1 MTYLII
7 GASSGL
13 GRELAE
19 EFAKNNKNLLLVS
32 RDERD
37 LLAIK
42 SDLTLKYNISVD
54 YISLDFSNLS
64 QIDEKLLSRED
75 LINKVQGVL
84 FPVGLMFDNDNFE
97 TDSENILKLINANY
111 LSITYTISKLLKYF
125 KEKNS
130 SIVGFGSVSGLL
142 GRNLNSNY
150 AASKRA
156 LESYFESLAFEKKFK
171 EINIQFYIL
180 GYLDTNLAF
189 GKNLLLPKGSTKRLS
204 GIVFKNLNKK
214 FKKKYF
220 PFFWCFVAT
229 ILKIIPFSIILSL
242 KRFSNK

>member
-19 EFAKNNKNLLLVS
+19 EFAKKNKNLLLIS

-42 SDLTLKYNISVD
+42 SDLTLKYNVKVD
-54 YISLDFSNLS
+54 CISLDFSSLS
-64 QIDEKLLSRED
+64 QINEKLLS
-75 LINKVQGVL
+75 NKNLLNKIQGVL

-97 TDSENILKLINANY
+97 TNSENVLKLINANY
-111 LSITYTISKLLKYF
+111 LSISYTIPKLLKYF

-156 LESYFESLAFEKKFK
+156 LESYFESLAFEKKFE

-180 GYLDTNLAF
+180 GYLNTNLAF
-189 GKNLLLPKGSTKRLS
+189 GKNLLLPKGSTKKLA

-220 PFFWCFVAT
+220 PFFWSFLAL
-229 ILKIIPFSIILSL
+229 ILKITPFSIILLL
-242 KRFSNK
+242 KRVFK

>member
-13 GRELAE
+13 GRKLAE
-19 EFAKNNKNLLLVS
+19 EFAKKNKNLLLIS

-42 SDLTLKYNISVD
+42 SDLTLKYNVKVN
-54 YISLDFSNLS
+54 YISLDFSSLS
-64 QIDEKLLSRED
+64 QINEKLFSNENL
-75 LINKVQGVL
+75 LNKIQGVL

-111 LSITYTISKLLKYF
+111 LSIAYTIPKLLKYF

-156 LESYFESLAFEKKFK
+156 LESYFESLAFEKKFE
-171 EINIQFYIL
+171 EINIQFYVL

-189 GKNLLLPKGSTKRLS
+189 GKNLLLPKGSTKKLAE
-204 GIVFKNLNKK
+204 IVFKNLNKK
-214 FKKKYF
+214 FKKRHF
-220 PFFWCFVAT
+220 PFFWGILAI
-229 ILKIIPFSIILSL
+229 ILKIIPFSIILLL
-242 KRFSNK
+242 KRFLNK

>member
-19 EFAKNNKNLLLVS
+19 EFAKKNKNLLLIS

-42 SDLTLKYNISVD
+42 SDLTLKYNIRVD
-54 YISLDFSNLS
+54 YISLDFSSLS
-64 QIDEKLLSRED
+64 QIDEKLLSSED
-75 LINKVQGVL
+75 LISKVQGVL

-97 TDSENILKLINANY
+97 TDPENISKLINANY
-111 LSITYTISKLLKYF
+111 ISITYTISKLLKYF

-130 SIVGFGSVSGLL
+130 SVVGFGSVSGLV

-171 EINIQFYIL
+171 EINVQFYIL

-189 GKNLLLPKGSTKRLS
+189 GKNLLLPKGSTKKLAR
-204 GIVFKNLNKK
+204 IVFKNLNKN
-214 FKKKYF
+214 FKKRYF
-220 PFFWCFVAT
+220 PFFWSFVAI
-229 ILKIIPFSIILSL
+229 ILKIIPFSIILTF
-242 KRFSNK
+242 KKFFK

>member
-19 EFAKNNKNLLLVS
+19 EFAKKNKNLLLIS

-42 SDLTLKYNISVD
+42 SDLTLKYNVKVD
-54 YISLDFSNLS
+54 CISLDFSSLS
-64 QIDEKLLSRED
+64 QINEKLLS
-75 LINKVQGVL
+75 NKNLLNKIQGVL

-97 TDSENILKLINANY
+97 TNSENVLKLINANY
-111 LSITYTISKLLKYF
+111 LSISYTIPKLLKYF

-156 LESYFESLAFEKKFK
+156 LESYFESLAFEKKFE

-180 GYLDTNLAF
+180 GYLNTNLAF
-189 GKNLLLPKGSTKRLS
+189 GKNLLLPKGSTKKLA

-220 PFFWCFVAT
+220 PFFLEFFSAYF
-229 ILKIIPFSIILSL
+229 KNNPFFDNSFAEKS
-242 KRFSNK
+242 F

>member
-75 LINKVQGVL
+75 LINKVQGIL

-189 GKNLLLPKGSTKRLS
+189 GKNLLLPKGSTKKLAR
-204 GIVFKNLNKK
+204 IVFKNLNKN
-214 FKKKYF
+214 FKKRYF
-220 PFFWCFVAT
+220 PFFWSFVAI
-229 ILKIIPFSIILSL
+229 ILKIIPFSIILTL
-242 KRFSNK
+242 KKFFK

>member
-19 EFAKNNKNLLLVS
+19 EFAKKNKNLLLIS

-42 SDLTLKYNISVD
+42 SDLTLKYNVKVD
-54 YISLDFSNLS
+54 CISLDFSSLS
-64 QIDEKLLSRED
+64 QINEKLLS
-75 LINKVQGVL
+75 NKNLLNKIQGVL

-97 TDSENILKLINANY
+97 TNSENVLKLINANY
-111 LSITYTISKLLKYF
+111 LSISYTIPKLLKYF

-156 LESYFESLAFEKKFK
+156 LESYFESLAFEKKFE

-180 GYLDTNLAF
+180 GYLNTNLAF
-189 GKNLLLPKGSTKRLS
+189 GKNLLLPKGSTKKLA
-204 GIVFKNLNKK
+204 GIVFNNLNKK

-220 PFFWCFVAT
+220 PFFWSFLAL
-229 ILKIIPFSIILSL
+229 ILKITPFSIILLL
-242 KRFSNK
+242 KRVFK

>member
-19 EFAKNNKNLLLVS
+19 EFAKKNKNLLLIS

-42 SDLTLKYNISVD
+42 SDLTLKYNIRVD
-54 YISLDFSNLS
+54 YISLDFSSLS
-64 QIDEKLLSRED
+64 QIDEKLLSSED
-75 LINKVQGVL
+75 LISKVQGVL

-97 TDSENILKLINANY
+97 TDSENISKLINANY
-111 LSITYTISKLLKYF
+111 ISITYTISKLLKYF

-130 SIVGFGSVSGLL
+130 SVVGFGSVSGLV

-171 EINIQFYIL
+171 EINVQFYIL

-189 GKNLLLPKGSTKRLS
+189 GKNLLLPKGSTKKLAR
-204 GIVFKNLNKK
+204 IVFKNLNKN
-214 FKKKYF
+214 FKKRYF
-220 PFFWCFVAT
+220 PFFWSFVAI
-229 ILKIIPFSIILSL
+229 ILKIIPFSIILTL
-242 KRFSNK
+242 KKFFK

>member
-220 PFFWCFVAT
+220 PFFWSFAAI

-242 KRFSNK
+242 KRFFK

>member
-19 EFAKNNKNLLLVS
+19 EFAKKNKNLLLIS

-42 SDLTLKYNISVD
+42 SDLTLKYNVKVN
-54 YISLDFSNLS
+54 YISLDFSSLS
-64 QIDEKLLSRED
+64 QINEKLFSNENL
-75 LINKVQGVL
+75 LNKIQGVL

-111 LSITYTISKLLKYF
+111 LSIAYTIPKLLKYF

-156 LESYFESLAFEKKFK
+156 LESYFESLAFEKKFE
-171 EINIQFYIL
+171 EINIQFYVL

-189 GKNLLLPKGSTKRLS
+189 GKNLLLPKGSTKKLAE
-204 GIVFKNLNKK
+204 IVFKNLNKK
-214 FKKKYF
+214 FKKRHF
-220 PFFWCFVAT
+220 PFFWGILAI
-229 ILKIIPFSIILSL
+229 ILKIIPFSIILLL
-242 KRFSNK
+242 KRFLNK

>member
-19 EFAKNNKNLLLVS
+19 EFAKKNKNLLLIS

-42 SDLTLKYNISVD
+42 SDLTLKYNVRVD
-54 YISLDFSNLS
+54 YISLDFSSLS
-64 QIDEKLLSRED
+64 QIDEKLLSSED

-97 TDSENILKLINANY
+97 TDSKNILKLINANY

-156 LESYFESLAFEKKFK
+156 LESYFESLAFEKKFE

-189 GKNLLLPKGSTKRLS
+189 GKNLLLPKGSTKKLA
-204 GIVFKNLNKK
+204 GIVFKNLKKK

-220 PFFWCFVAT
+220 PFFWIFAAI
-229 ILKIIPFSIILSL
+229 ILKIIPFPIILSL
-242 KRFSNK
+242 KRFLNK

>member
-19 EFAKNNKNLLLVS
+19 EFAKKNKNLLLIS

-37 LLAIK
+37 LQAIK
-42 SDLTLKYNISVD
+42 SDLSLKYNISVD
-54 YISLDFSNLS
+54 YVSLDFSSLT
-64 QIDEKLLSRED
+64 QINEKLLSSEN
-75 LINKVQGVL
+75 LLNKVQGVL

-111 LSITYTISKLLKYF
+111 LSIAYTISKLLKYF

-156 LESYFESLAFEKKFK
+156 LESYFESLAFEKKFN

-189 GKNLLLPKGSTKRLS
+189 GKNLLLPKGSTKKLA
-204 GIVFKNLNKK
+204 GIVFQNLNKK

-220 PFFWCFVAT
+220 PPFWSFVAI

-242 KRFSNK
+242 KRFFK

>member
-19 EFAKNNKNLLLVS
+19 EFAKKNKNLLLIS

-37 LLAIK
+37 LLAVK
-42 SDLTLKYNISVD
+42 SDLTLKYNVRVD
-54 YISLDFSNLS
+54 YISLDFSS
-64 QIDEKLLSRED
+64 IDQINEKLLSKEN
-75 LINKVQGVL
+75 LLNNIQGVL

-97 TDSENILKLINANY
+97 IDPENILKLINANY
-111 LSITYTISKLLKYF
+111 LSIAYTIPKLLKYL

-150 AASKRA
+150 AAAKRG
-156 LESYFESLAFEKKFK
+156 LESYFESLAFEKKIEK
-171 EINIQFYIL
+171 INIQFYIL

-189 GKNLLLPKGSTKRLS
+189 GKNLLLPKGSTKKLA
-204 GIVFKNLNKK
+204 GIVYGNLNKK

-220 PFFWCFVAT
+220 PFFWSFLAFM
-229 ILKIIPFSIILSL
+229 LKIIPFSIILLL
-242 KRFSNK
+242 KRLFK